1 MKVTLE
7 AARVNSGMTQEKA
20 ASLLGISRRSLQK
33 YESYEMS
40 PRVDLAIKMS
50 KIYNCE
56 LGDFIFL
63 KQNIALSDEEGA

>member
-40 PRVDLAIKMS
+40 PRVDSISTSCYWKN
-50 KIYNCE
+50 Y
-56 LGDFIFL
+56 
-63 KQNIALSDEEGA
+63 

>member
-7 AARVNSGMTQEKA
+7 AARVNSGMTQAQA
-20 ASLLGISRRSLQK
+20 ALMLGISRRSLQK
-33 YESYEMS
+33 YESYETS

-63 KQNIALSDEEGA
+63 KQNISL

>member
-1 MKVTLE
+1 MKVTLA
-7 AARVNSGMTQEKA
+7 AARVNSGLTQAQA
-20 ASLLGISRRSLQK
+20 ALMLGISRRSLQK

-56 LGDFIFL
+56 LEDFIFL
-63 KQNIALSDEEGA
+63 KQNIL